1 MNKTYLALSRTD
13 SIGEASSI
21 ILDALMN
28 NESVDTGGFYLYDA
42 KRSRLQ
48 LLTTRNVSDEIATII
63 GEYRPEVDQWKA
75 TVFSKKRPL
84 FTSYRRLVS
93 RYAETADERRVML
106 KENIKALAIVPVLH
120 DDHIIA
126 TLDIGSRS
134 SRCFSEKTKQAI
146 VELAHETG
154 DTLYRILRSSEK
166 SEAGQARERMLSAVS
181 EKLNFNKKEWELG
194 TVLGILG
201 ESLDIDRAY
210 VYKFRDGHT
219 RMDNTH
225 EWCAP
230 GVESHKPML
239 QDLDAGLYPWWIARL
254 QANEVTRIA
263 NVASLPPEAGLK
275 REIYKALGIR
285 SALFVPIFVD
295 GSLWG
300 CIGFDQVFYHRD
312 WSDEDVRTIRIVAR
326 LFEDAIHRKRL
337 TEQLLRQNEALQART
352 KELEDYAQSL
362 FHDAQSPLVSIYSY
376 AELIK
381 EYADTHGD
389 QELRNLVAVI
399 ERNSL
404 VLSNVAK
411 KLGIR
416 VRERS
421 T

>member
-1 MNKTYLALSRTD
+1 LYEPKRTRLRLLESRNF
-13 SIGEASSI
+13 SPCA
-21 ILDALMN
+21 A
-28 NESVDTGGFYLYDA
+28 
-42 KRSRLQ
+42 RLI
-48 LLTTRNVSDEIATII
+48 E
-63 GEYRPEVDQWKA
+63 EYRPGVDRWKA
-75 TVFSKKRPL
+75 AVFEKRKPV
-84 FTSYRRLVS
+84 FTSYRCLVS
-93 RYAETADERRVML
+93 RYADTRDERRML
-106 KENIKALAIVPVLH
+106 LSENIKALGIVPMIH
-120 DDHIIA
+120 DDQVVG

-134 SRCFSEKTKQAI
+134 RGTFTTETKHDI
-146 VELAHETG
+146 LELAQDTG
-154 DTLYRILRSSEK
+154 DTLYRILTTSEER
-166 SEAGQARERMLSAVS
+166 EAGRAREHMLSIVT
-181 EKLNFNKKEWELG
+181 EKLAFHKKEWEIG

-210 VYKFRDGHT
+210 VYKFRDGHA

-239 QDLDAGLYPWWIARL
+239 QDLDTGLYPWWIARL

-263 NVASLPPEAGLK
+263 DVGSLPPEAGLK

-352 KELEDYAQSL
+352 QELEDYAHSL

-381 EYADTHGD
+381 EYADTQGD
-389 QELRNLVAVI
+389 QELKGLVAVI
-399 ERNSL
+399 EKNTI
-404 VLSNVAK
+404 VLSDVAR
-411 KLGIR
+411 KLGLK
-416 VRERS
+416 VRESNR
-421 T
+421 